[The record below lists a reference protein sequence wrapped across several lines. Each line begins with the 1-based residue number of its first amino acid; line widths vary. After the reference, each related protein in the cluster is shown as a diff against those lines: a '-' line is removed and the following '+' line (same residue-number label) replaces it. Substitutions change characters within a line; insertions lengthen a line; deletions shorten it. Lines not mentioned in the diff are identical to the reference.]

1 MILSSPFGRLLRMC
15 ALACGFAALFTTPA
29 MAPGFPPQLGL
40 GVKGGV
46 NFATQR
52 VEGEEAGPDLDSRIG
67 AVGGVFAN
75 VPLLSWLDLQPEALF
90 SMKGARLDLEGASSS
105 VWLDY
110 LELPVLAKISRP
122 GGGTYRYFAVIGPT
136 IGVRLRARIRTDFG
150 ESTEEIDISDDVERL
165 DLGVTAG
172 GGVQFGSVVVDGRY
186 TLGLKDIDKDKTDAV
201 KVTNRAFSFTV
212 GFRF

>member
-1 MILSSPFGRLLRMC
+1 MC
-15 ALACGFAALFTTPA
+15 ALACGVAGLFSTPA
-29 MAPGFPPQLGL
+29 MAQGFPPQRAEDARRGPRLGL

-46 NFATQR
+46 NLATQR
-52 VEGEEAGPDLDSRIG
+52 FEGEEDGPSLDPRIG
-67 AVGGVFAN
+67 VVAGVFAN
-75 VPLLSWLDLQPEALF
+75 VPLLSWLHLQPEALF
-90 SMKGARLDLEGASSS
+90 SMKGARLDVEGAASS

-110 LELPVLAKISRP
+110 LELPVLARITRA
-122 GGGTYRYFAVIGPT
+122 GGGTRRYFVVGGPA

-150 ESTEEIDISDDVERL
+150 DSTEEINISDDVERL

-172 GGVQFGSVVVDGRY
+172 GGVEIGSLVFDGRY
-186 TLGLKDIDKDKTDAV
+186 TLGLKDIDKDKTDTV